1 MKTYKRLTALLLSML
16 MVVSLAAPAFSF
28 TIAVVTTEKAPGAGE
43 LISPDGLV
51 TIAYNVDAGIPEGA
65 TVEVSEVDSEDYLP
79 SVNLSGQ
86 KIVASRF
93 VDISIRGTDGSVI
106 EPNGDV
112 KVRISFDAPQ
122 EGTLRVVHF
131 PAEETVIEDAPVP
144 LFSGK
149 KLMSAAAT
157 ALSTSADEEVV
168 ADGWIVGVGWTIA
181 GIQGDLKARIVGGGE

>member
-86 KIVASRF
+86 KIVDPVLCPPGGAAHQGDPGIPDGNDAPDADTLADDQVYLLLQKSSESTFVAVLRDGCFSRGKNLVQLGF
-93 VDISIRGTDGSVI
+93 KDPKDPGVSEFRDDFPVFHGNSDIHHFDL
-106 EPNGDV
+106 
-112 KVRISFDAPQ
+112 ISFHI
-122 EGTLRVVHF
+122 L
-131 PAEETVIEDAPVP
+131 
-144 LFSGK
+144 L
-149 KLMSAAAT
+149 
-157 ALSTSADEEVV
+157 
-168 ADGWIVGVGWTIA
+168 
-181 GIQGDLKARIVGGGE
+181 